1 MIQSPAW
8 WISAVVMGLILN
20 LLSNLV
26 WGKYLDKFLSQESEG
41 RRKKSAEE
49 DEKYRKEV
57 EALSKDPHGLI
68 IEYIRAVV
76 LFVSSLLVTVIMIA
90 MLFLVPPTSSP
101 AVLIAISILLVFSG
115 GAFHRA
121 INRSTLLNVANRLRR
136 EALDKVK
143 EDATAGIV
151 TPRKEG
157 EAAIPE

>member
-8 WISAVVMGLILN
+8 WISAVVLGLILN
-20 LLSNLV
+20 LLSNFV
-26 WGKYLDKFLSQESEG
+26 WSKYLDKFLSQESEG

-76 LFVSSLLVTVIMIA
+76 LFVSSLLVTVTMIA
-90 MLFLVPPTSSP
+90 MLFLVHPSSNP

-115 GAFHRA
+115 GTFHRA
-121 INRSTLLNVANRLRR
+121 INRSTLLNVANRFRR

-143 EDATAGIV
+143 EEATAGIV
-151 TPRKEG
+151 TPTKEG